1 MLKVIAILFT
11 GVMIAQQASAYE
23 RVEVQYKNK
32 WGQTQRQQMTLD
44 DGRLYQINK
53 FNQTQYHKPSLKV
66 DDGRIVQINRY
77 GQTQHHKPSVKIGK

>member
-1 MLKVIAILFT
+1 MSKVIAGLFILLCA
-11 GVMIAQQASAYE
+11 IDIASAYE
-23 RVEVQYKNK
+23 RVEVEYKNK

-66 DDGRIVQINRY
+66 DDGRVVQINRY
-77 GQTQHHKPSVKIGK
+77 GQTQHHKPSVKIGN